1 MLIMSTTKYW
11 VGVDVSKKELDVH
24 VRPTGKS
31 FSTTNNQ
38 SGIEQLSDSLN
49 QLSPQLIV
57 LEATG
62 GMEILAAVTLSRR
75 GLAVAVVNPR
85 QVRDFAK
92 ATGQLA
98 KTDSID
104 AAVLAHFAEVIR
116 PEVRP
121 LPDEQAQLL
130 EELVTRRHQIV
141 EMIKAETNRLTTM
154 KGPMREHIQEHIDWL
169 RQQRHNIEKQL
180 QQSIRQSPVWQEK
193 VKLLKTVPGIGD
205 VVSCTL
211 VACLPELGSLSGKRI
226 ASLVGLAP
234 LNRDSGQFRGKRTIW
249 GGRARV
255 RTALYMPTLVA
266 TRFNP
271 RIKAFYERLLQRGK
285 HKKVALTACMHKLLL
300 ILNSMTKSGQP
311 WRTSIA
317 GES

>member
-1 MLIMSTTKYW
+1 MSTTKYW
-11 VGVDVSKKELDVH
+11 VGIDVSKKELDIH
-24 VRPTGKS
+24 IRPTGKS

-38 SGIEQLSDSLN
+38 SGIDQLSDSLN

-62 GMEILAAVTLSRR
+62 GMEILAAVALSRR

-104 AAVLAHFAEVIR
+104 AGILAHFAEVIR

-141 EMIKAETNRLTTM
+141 EMIKAETNRLPTM
-154 KGPMREHIQEHIDWL
+154 KGPMREHIQKHIDWL
-169 RQQRHNIEKQL
+169 RQQRHDIEKQL
-180 QQSIRQSPVWQEK
+180 QQSIRQSPVWQEN

-211 VACLPELGSLSGKRI
+211 IACLPELGSLTGKRI

-271 RIKAFYERLLQRGK
+271 VIKAFYERLLQRGK
-285 HKKVALTACMHKLLL
+285 HKKVALTACMHKLLP
-300 ILNSMTKSGQP
+300 ILNSITKSGQP

>member
-1 MLIMSTTKYW
+1 MSTQEYW
-11 VGVDVSKKELDVH
+11 VGIDVSKNELDIH
-24 VRPTGKS
+24 VRPAGQCLRLS
-31 FSTTNNQ
+31 NCPE
-38 SGIEQLSDSLN
+38 GVEQLVGVVEPLA
-49 QLSPQLIV
+49 PQLIV

-62 GMEILAAVTLSRR
+62 GMESLAAVALSRV

-98 KTDSID
+98 KTDRID
-104 AAVLAHFAEVIR
+104 AGILAHFAQVIQ

-130 EELVTRRHQIV
+130 GELVSRRHQIV
-141 EMIKAETNRLTTM
+141 EMIKAEKNRLPTM
-154 KGPMREHIQEHIDWL
+154 KGPMREHIQVHIDWL
-169 RQQRHNIEKQL
+169 QL
-180 QQSIRQSPVWQEK
+180 QLVELEQILREAIRQSPLWQEK
-193 VKLLKTVPGIGD
+193 VDLLKTVPGIGD

-211 VACLPELGSLSGKRI
+211 VAFLPELGRLSGKKI

-234 LNRDSGQFRGKRTIW
+234 INRDSGKFRGKRTIW

-255 RTALYMPTLVA
+255 RTALYMSAIVA

-271 RIKAFYERLLQRGK
+271 VIKTFYDRLLQRGK
-285 HKKVALTACMHKLLL
+285 PKKVALTACMHKLLL
-300 ILNSMTKSGQP
+300 ILNAITKSGQP
-311 WRTSIA
+311 WSNAIA
-317 GES
+317 GGS

>member
-1 MLIMSTTKYW
+1 MMSTTKYW
-11 VGVDVSKKELDVH
+11 VGVDVSKKELDIH
-24 VRPTGKS
+24 IRPTGKS

-62 GMEILAAVTLSRR
+62 GMEILAAVALSRR

-104 AAVLAHFAEVIR
+104 AGILAHFAEVIR

-141 EMIKAETNRLTTM
+141 EMIKAETNRLPTM
-154 KGPMREHIQEHIDWL
+154 KGPMREHIQKHIDWL
-169 RQQRHNIEKQL
+169 RQQRHDIEKQL

-193 VKLLKTVPGIGD
+193 VKLLKTVPGIGE

-211 VACLPELGSLSGKRI
+211 VACLPELGSLTGKRI

-249 GGRARV
+249 GGTGSPAD
-255 RTALYMPTLVA
+255 RTLHAELGCNTL
-266 TRFNP
+266 
-271 RIKAFYERLLQRGK
+271 QS
-285 HKKVALTACMHKLLL
+285 CD
-300 ILNSMTKSGQP
+300 
-311 WRTSIA
+311 
-317 GES
+317 

>member
-1 MLIMSTTKYW
+1 MSPTKYW
-11 VGVDVSKKELDVH
+11 VGVDVSKKELDIH
-24 VRPTGKS
+24 IRPTGRS
-31 FSTTNNQ
+31 FSTANNQ
-38 SGIEQLSDSLN
+38 SGIEQLSHSLN

-62 GMEILAAVTLSRR
+62 GMEILAAVALSRR

-104 AAVLAHFAEVIR
+104 AGVLAHFAEVIR
-116 PEVRP
+116 PEVRA

-130 EELVTRRHQIV
+130 EELVTRRHQMV
-141 EMIKAETNRLTTM
+141 EMMKAESNRLPTM
-154 KGPMREHIQEHIDWL
+154 KGPMREHIQKHIDWL
-169 RQQRHNIEKQL
+169 RQQRQEIEKQL
-180 QQSIRQSPVWQEK
+180 QQSIQQSPVWREK
-193 VKLLKTVPGIGD
+193 VKRLKTVPGIGD

-211 VACLPELGSLSGKRI
+211 VACLPELGSITGKRI
-226 ASLVGLAP
+226 ASVVGLAP

-255 RTALYMPTLVA
+255 RTALYMPSLVA

-300 ILNSMTKSGQP
+300 ILNSITQSGQP
-311 WRTSIA
+311 WRISIA
-317 GES
+317 EES